1 MLNKIDAIILTEL
14 LQDGRKNFT
23 AIAKKL
29 RVSKKT
35 IWKHYTLM
43 KQNGVIVG
51 STLHLNYRK
60 LGFKTVVNIFGSV
73 KNKNLNQIMNQVQ
86 KMPNIY
92 SVFPNRPE
100 RNLGICA
107 LLKDIV
113 ELEEIRN
120 HLRHKFNVQKMKTF
134 SWLAIKN
141 FPENLKFH
149 PDLEKDSIK
158 SQFEY
163 KKLVDNKTG
172 INELLDEIDR
182 KIIEKLGINSRIS
195 IRSLSKEIKVSQDT
209 ISKRYKK
216 LIEKNIIKSV
226 IQINPKIVGYK
237 AFPSFSLAFS
247 SKVEMEYV
255 IDYLINIPDVM
266 HIIITSGE
274 FELIV
279 YAFVRSIEQF
289 LEIKEK
295 ILKIKELTNMEIEI
309 YNILPIWPT
318 PNQYISTF

>member
-1 MLNKIDAIILTEL
+1 M
-14 LQDGRKNFT
+14 
-23 AIAKKL
+23 
-29 RVSKKT
+29 
-35 IWKHYTLM
+35 
-43 KQNGVIVG
+43 
-51 STLHLNYRK
+51 
-60 LGFKTVVNIFGSV
+60 GFGTVVNIFGSV
-73 KNKNLNQIMNQVQ
+73 KIENLNKVMNQVH

-100 RNLGICA
+100 HNLGICA
-107 LLKDIV
+107 LLKDIE
-113 ELEEIRN
+113 ELET
-120 HLRHKFNVQKMKTF
+120 LRSQLRLEFNVQKMKTF

-141 FPENLKFH
+141 FPENLKLH
-149 PDLEKDSIK
+149 PDLEKETIESG
-158 SQFEY
+158 FTY
-163 KKLVDNKTG
+163 KR
-172 INELLDEIDR
+172 INEYGIEKNKIFDKIDK

-195 IRSLSKEIKVSQDT
+195 FRSLSKEIKVSQDT

-226 IQINPKIVGYK
+226 IQINPRIVGYK

-247 SKVEMEYV
+247 SKVKMEYV
-255 IDYLINIPDVM
+255 IDCLISIPDVM

-289 LEIKEK
+289 LDIKEK
-295 ILKIKELTNMEIEI
+295 ILKIKELINMEIEI